1 MHLCQNTAALGFG
14 RHFPK
19 SRPRSALS
27 GNCEPVLNLGECL
40 TVASLEQDSSRSLRS
55 MKTKASE
62 HPRMR
67 HSRSQGFT
75 LIELMITVAIVAI
88 LAAIAIPN
96 YRDYVIRG
104 QLVDATQGLAAVRA
118 NMERYFQDNRSY
130 QLVGAFPVPCGGAAP
145 PIPAGGFT
153 ITCTV
158 PDTTHF
164 TATAVGNA
172 PPLSGFTFTVTE
184 ADLMQTT
191 VVTPPA
197 PASFQSCTTAWVT
210 KTGGC

>member
-1 MHLCQNTAALGFG
+1 MHLCQNTPALRFG

-104 QLVDATQGLAAVRA
+104 QLVDATQALAAVRA
-118 NMERYFQDNRSY
+118 NMERYFQDNRTY
-130 QLVGAFPVPCGGAAP
+130 LAIAGPPAF
-145 PIPAGGFT
+145 
-153 ITCTV
+153 
-158 PDTTHF
+158 
-164 TATAVGNA
+164 
-172 PPLSGFTFTVTE
+172 
-184 ADLMQTT
+184 
-191 VVTPPA
+191 TPP
-197 PASFQSCTTAWVT
+197 CTAAIVVY
-210 KTGGC
+210 GHFNV

>member
-1 MHLCQNTAALGFG
+1 
-14 RHFPK
+14 
-19 SRPRSALS
+19 
-27 GNCEPVLNLGECL
+27 
-40 TVASLEQDSSRSLRS
+40 
-55 MKTKASE
+55 MKNKASE
-62 HPRMR
+62 ISGIGSH
-67 HSRSQGFT
+67 RSKGFT

-130 QLVGAFPVPCGGAAP
+130 QLVAPFPVPCGGVAP
-145 PIPAGGFT
+145 PITAGKFT
-153 ITCTV
+153 ITCNV

-184 ADLMQTT
+184 ADVEQTT